1 MTLEITHSPEK
12 RAQAN
17 GLELVYDTF
26 GDPADSPMLLVMG
39 LGAQMIKWDE
49 DFCSE
54 LAAEGYWVIRFDNRD
69 IGLSTKLTE
78 AGVPNTMALMQGQP
92 VEVPYLLSDMANDAI
107 GLLDAL
113 EIEQAHVVGASMG
126 GMIAQMM
133 AIVYPQRLY
142 TLTSIMSTTGNPNL
156 PPAKPEVLATLFQPA
171 PAALE
176 HYLKH
181 SLGISRLFAG
191 PHFPFDEERALKRAI
206 RAYERGLNPAG
217 TARQLAAVIASGSRK
232 EALKNVTTPTLVIHG
247 DADPLLPV
255 EGGIDTAEA
264 IPNAELLIIPGMGH
278 TLPLETWP
286 QVIGAITRHAAS
298 ELVG

>member
-1 MTLEITHSPEK
+1 MIQQIAHSAAK
-12 RAQAN
+12 RVQSN
-17 GLELVYDTF
+17 GIELVYDTF
-26 GDPADSPMLLVMG
+26 GDPSAPPMLLVMG

-49 DFCSE
+49 DFCSK
-54 LAAEGYWVIRFDNRD
+54 LATEGYWVIRFDNRD
-69 IGLSTKLTE
+69 IGLSSKLTE
-78 AGVPNTMALMQGQP
+78 AGVPNTMALMQGLP
-92 VEVPYLLSDMANDAI
+92 VEVPYLLSDMANDAV

-113 EIEQAHVVGASMG
+113 DIEQAHVVGASMG

-133 AIVYPQRLY
+133 AIMYPQRLH

-181 SLGISRLFAG
+181 SLGVSRLFAG
-191 PHFPFDEERALKRAI
+191 PHFAFDEERALKRAI

-232 EALKNVTTPTLVIHG
+232 EALKSVTTPTLVIHG
-247 DADPLLPV
+247 DADPLLPL

-278 TLPLETWP
+278 TLPLPVWP
-286 QVIGAITRHAAS
+286 QVVGAIARHAAS
-298 ELVG
+298 G